1 MTLSVRLDDELD
13 RLVQE
18 TARVLNRTRS
28 EVVKLSLRDYCGRA
42 LRARDANP
50 YSLAKDLLGRVGSGR
65 GDLSVRGRDVVRE
78 LLDAK
83 RSRRSC

>member
-18 TARVLNRTRS
+18 TAKSLNRTRS
-28 EVVKLSLRDYCGRA
+28 EVVKLSLREYCRRA
-42 LRARDANP
+42 QRMRDANP
-50 YSLAKDLLGRVGSGR
+50 YALAEDLLERVGSGR
-65 GDLSVRGRDVVRE
+65 GDLSVRGREILRE

-83 RSRRSC
+83 RSRHSR